1 LVHDMLDHLVSGFPL
16 SGYRNEAMATT
27 IHGLRN
33 GIEIVSSFDWM
44 VNEMLAASDL
54 DESLLPFLPAHLT
67 GTLPADITPGR
78 GQIDYLLHRM
88 GRDTLH
94 KTLLEGFFR
103 VGMEGVP
110 RAVRE
115 WRRQD
120 MAFSNMRAI
129 GLALQV
135 LLERADGLV
144 ADLDSPRV
152 QAIFHVRSDTCEMQ
166 LNTVTGAAIRSLKE
180 EVM

>member
-1 LVHDMLDHLVSGFPL
+1 MLDHLVSGFPL

-27 IHGLRN
+27 MHGLRN
-33 GIEIVSSFDWM
+33 GIETASSFEWM

-54 DESLLPFLPAHLT
+54 DESLLPFLPAKLA
-67 GTLPADITPGR
+67 GTLPDDIAPG
-78 GQIDYLLHRM
+78 QAQVDHLLQHI
-88 GRDTLH
+88 GRAMLH

-103 VGMEGVP
+103 VGMEGLP
-110 RAVRE
+110 RAIRQ

-120 MAFSNMRAI
+120 MAFSKMRAI

-135 LLERADGLV
+135 LLEQADGLV
-144 ADLDSPRV
+144 TDLDSPVVR
-152 QAIFHVRSDTCEMQ
+152 AIFNVSNDVCEMQ
-166 LNTVTGAAIRSLKE
+166 LKTATGAAIRSLKE